1 MSAAIDG
8 MNRRGPRSVVD
19 QVADEVLRRI
29 LTGELVPGSSVAIS
43 TLSEQ
48 LAVSH
53 VPVREALRTMEARGL
68 VEFQRGHR
76 PRVSQIHPEDFEDV
90 FRLRTL
96 LEGEAAG
103 RGIPSA
109 DCLPEL
115 EEALHS
121 FQSLLFHGETL
132 AVHAA
137 HTRLHSLMLP
147 AASQWERRFLSELWF
162 ASERYI
168 QLFLES
174 ITKQTKVDVVSASH
188 AALVRTVKSADP
200 ELVRQAVIEH
210 VEASKA
216 FLAGA
221 VRLASARREAD
232 QRPRKPA

>member
-8 MNRRGPRSVVD
+8 MGRRGPRSVVD

-29 LTGELVPGSSVAIS
+29 LTGELVPGSAVAIS

-68 VEFQRGHR
+68 ITFQRGHR
-76 PRVSQIHPEDFEDV
+76 PRVSPVHLEDFEDV
-90 FRLRTL
+90 FRLRL
-96 LEGEAAG
+96 VLEGEAAG
-103 RGIPSA
+103 RGVPSA
-109 DCLPEL
+109 EGLPEL

-121 FQSLLFHGETL
+121 FQSLLIHGETL

-147 AASQWERRFLSELWF
+147 AASRWERRFLSELWF

-174 ITKQTKVDVVSASH
+174 ITEQTRVDFVSAPH
-188 AALVRTVKSADP
+188 AALVQTVKSADP
-200 ELVRQAVIEH
+200 GLVRQAVIEH
-210 VEASKA
+210 VEASRA
-216 FLAGA
+216 SLAGA
-221 VRLASARREAD
+221 VRRASAHREAG
-232 QRPRKPA
+232 

>member
-1 MSAAIDG
+1 MSASIDG

-48 LAVSH
+48 LEVSH

-76 PRVSQIHPEDFEDV
+76 PRVSPIHPEDFEDV

-121 FQSLLFHGETL
+121 FQSLLIHGETL

-174 ITKQTKVDVVSASH
+174 IPEQTRIDVVSAHH
-188 AALVRTVKSADP
+188 AALVGTVKSADP
-200 ELVRQAVIEH
+200 GLVQQAVIEH

-221 VRLASARREAD
+221 VRLASARREAG